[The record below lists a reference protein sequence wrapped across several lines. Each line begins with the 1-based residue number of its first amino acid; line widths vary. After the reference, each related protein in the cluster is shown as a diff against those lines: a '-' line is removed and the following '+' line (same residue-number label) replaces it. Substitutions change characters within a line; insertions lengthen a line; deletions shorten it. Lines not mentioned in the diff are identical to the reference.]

1 MQLTKQDKKD
11 LNNLIGQVYSSVAI
25 SLGHHVDPYSKAE
38 QEVLEGLKSQLA
50 ELRDFMGVK

>member
-1 MQLTKQDKKD
+1 MQLTKQDKRHLD
-11 LNNLIGQVYSSVAI
+11 YLIGQVYSSVATRL
-25 SLGHHVDPYSKAE
+25 SHHVDPYSKAE

>member
-11 LNNLIGQVYSSVAI
+11 LNNLIGQVYASVAI